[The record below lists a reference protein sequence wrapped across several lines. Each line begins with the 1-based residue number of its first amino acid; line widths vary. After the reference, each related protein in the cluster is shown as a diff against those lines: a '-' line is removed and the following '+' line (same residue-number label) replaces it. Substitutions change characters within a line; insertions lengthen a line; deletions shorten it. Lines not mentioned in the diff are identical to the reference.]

1 MRARAIEDLLEYR
14 KPREDTS
21 FDELGKR
28 PPLAGGEMRAL
39 ASALS
44 GMSAGAG
51 TFGGV
56 TPSNRGLQSGLGA
69 LADYERQ
76 REDQLLSNIKV
87 AGLADEERKRQERRA
102 KPLDPMTRSLLQQ
115 RISSLPIL
123 QTEMIEIPETMTFG
137 DLEDNPILQSLS
149 QDIPRIGK
157 ASVKDEI
164 ARAQEI
170 RFQQKLQQPMSEE
183 DRAIVNKYLERLGVN
198 QQFPPGT
205 TYGQVDD
212 NEYLRPLLKDMKA
225 LQLTTTLSPRQEQQI
240 EQQMR
245 VTEQREARAQRK
257 EQRKIKREDKR
268 EAKREAKEEKE
279 ETRKLSSQILGSG
292 LQTAW
297 VTMKEI
303 EKALP
308 PVGQDI
314 PGFGAT
320 GFVPMFALSKEG
332 KKLRTAF
339 QNLLNVTLKDRSGA
353 AVTPPEFERLK
364 IELGNFAGATD
375 EDFRNGISRAKKALE
390 ETTKAILAGYPP
402 EAYEKYKEQGGRD
415 FRAYLSE
422 NSRES
427 KPQRREWTP

>member
-14 KPREDTS
+14 KPRESTS
-21 FDELGKR
+21 FKELGQR

-44 GMSAGAG
+44 GMSASAG

-56 TPSNRGLQSGLGA
+56 TPSNQGFQEGLRA

-76 REDQLLSNIKV
+76 KDDQLLSNIKV
-87 AGLADEERKRQERRA
+87 SGLADEERRNQERRA

-115 RISSLPIL
+115 RISSLPIP
-123 QTEMIEIPETMTFG
+123 QTEMIEIPPTMTFG
-137 DLEDNPILQSLS
+137 DLEDNPVLQSLS
-149 QDIPRIGK
+149 QDITRTGK
-157 ASVKDEI
+157 SNVEDEI
-164 ARAQEI
+164 ARAQEL
-170 RFQQKLQQPMSEE
+170 RLQQKRRQPMSDE
-183 DRAIVNKYLERLGVN
+183 DRAIVNKYLERLGLSY
-198 QQFPPGT
+198 QFPPGT
-205 TYGQVDD
+205 TYGEVDD
-212 NEYLRPLLKDMKA
+212 NEYLRPLLKNMKGIE
-225 LQLTTTLSPRQEQQI
+225 LSTTLSPRQEQQ
-240 EQQMR
+240 MR
-245 VTEQREARAQRK
+245 VTEEREARAKRE
-257 EQRKIKREDKR
+257 EQRKIKRED
-268 EAKREAKEEKE
+268 KREAKEEKE

-303 EKALP
+303 EKAMP

-364 IELGNFAGATD
+364 VELGNFAGATD
-375 EDFRNGISRAKKALE
+375 EDFRNGIRRAKKALE

-427 KPQRREWTP
+427 KTQRREWTP